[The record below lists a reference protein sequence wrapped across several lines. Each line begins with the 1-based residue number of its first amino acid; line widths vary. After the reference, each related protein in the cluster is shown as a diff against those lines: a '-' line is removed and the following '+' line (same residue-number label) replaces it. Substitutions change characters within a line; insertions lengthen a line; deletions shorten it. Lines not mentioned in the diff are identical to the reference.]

1 MEIRSLIGHDHT
13 VNGLSFSP
21 NGLYLASS
29 SADGTARIWDVLT
42 GKEVFISPKSSE
54 YVTSVSFS
62 PDSKLIAFGGYS
74 DSAYICAFPSGKL
87 IKQIPVNTDK
97 GSGYGINLSFSGDRK
112 WLAVGED
119 NKTASLYRTSDWML
133 VYTFKPTEALCGSCG
148 TYIKFSPNNKSF

>member
-1 MEIRSLIGHDHT
+1 MRHIFISFLFVLVITKVIAQIPKLETVIQKGHSAALKTVAISPDGKFLATGSRDKSVKLWDYQSGLEIRSLIGHDHT

-74 DSAYICAFPSGKL
+74 DSAYICA
-87 IKQIPVNTDK
+87 IPLRK
-97 GSGYGINLSFSGDRK
+97 IN
-112 WLAVGED
+112 
-119 NKTASLYRTSDWML
+119 
-133 VYTFKPTEALCGSCG
+133 
-148 TYIKFSPNNKSF
+148 